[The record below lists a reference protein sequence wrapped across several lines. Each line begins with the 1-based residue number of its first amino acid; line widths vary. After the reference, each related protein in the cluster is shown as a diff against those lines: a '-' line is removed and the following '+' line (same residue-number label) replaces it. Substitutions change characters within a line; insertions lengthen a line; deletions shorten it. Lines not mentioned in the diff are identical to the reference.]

1 MERLASITESA
12 TTGEG
17 MARHVPADQ
26 AITVRGRA
34 VTVAAFERSVT
45 HWALIGSVTAV
56 PIAAAL
62 MYAGR

>member
-1 MERLASITESA
+1 
-12 TTGEG
+12 